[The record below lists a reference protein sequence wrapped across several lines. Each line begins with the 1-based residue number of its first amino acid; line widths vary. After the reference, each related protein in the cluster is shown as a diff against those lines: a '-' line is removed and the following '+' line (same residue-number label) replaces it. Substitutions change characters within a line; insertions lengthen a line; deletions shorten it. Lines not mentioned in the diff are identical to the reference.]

1 MRQGAV
7 EAAVICSVCA
17 SPNPDAAGFCV
28 QCGAKLDGAVSGF
41 ALPSPPPGSTVP
53 PPSAPA
59 LPGSPPVVITIPT
72 YLAPAIVVTI
82 LCCVPLGIPAII
94 FAAQVNGRVT
104 SGDVA
109 GAMEASRKAKMWCWI
124 AFGVG
129 IVVMGTYF
137 VLAMAG
143 AFVDAFK

>member
-1 MRQGAV
+1 
-7 EAAVICSVCA
+7 VICSACA

-28 QCGAKLDGAVSGF
+28 QCGAKLGRAGPGF
-41 ALPSPPPGSTVP
+41 TLPPPPPPSTAP

-59 LPGSPPVVITIPT
+59 LPGPSPVVITVPT
-72 YLAPAIVVTI
+72 YLAPAILVTI

-124 AFGVG
+124 AFGAG
-129 IVVMGTYF
+129 IVAMGTYF